1 MFAPVLQ
8 LECTEAR
15 EGAAALQADYDEL
28 RQQRFA
34 EQVRVSPVQTLAQ
47 TMTTNAD
54 TRLSAASRA
63 AKLYTSPQCKSTDT
77 RLGVANSARCRSR
90 RSRLGFCECL

>member
-1 MFAPVLQ
+1 MFVPVLQ

-34 EQVRVSPVQTLAQ
+34 EQVRVSPAQTLAQ

-63 AKLYTSPQCKSTDT
+63 AKSSMQ
-77 RLGVANSARCRSR
+77 
-90 RSRLGFCECL
+90 EH

>member
-8 LECTEAR
+8 LESTEAR

-34 EQVRVSPVQTLAQ
+34 EQVRVSPAQTLAQ
-47 TMTTNAD
+47 TMTTIDNEQRRGRNVDCA
-54 TRLSAASRA
+54 L
-63 AKLYTSPQCKSTDT
+63 Q
-77 RLGVANSARCRSR
+77 RS
-90 RSRLGFCECL
+90 GMQ